1 MKKRYIALIVLA
13 ALIVIVI
20 VALKIGPSIAKN
32 YVVAHSEEIIGRKM
46 KIENVDFSPFTFTV
60 TVDDFAIYE
69 PDGTTPFVAFEKF
82 RINVN
87 PTRLIAKEI
96 SVSEIYLKGLYTRV
110 TQKGDQFNFSDILDK
125 FAADSTAD
133 TTAAKEEPKVDST
146 AADTAQALN
155 LDPSLAT
162 YAAND
167 LELLNVSK

>member
-87 PTRLIAKEI
+87 PT
-96 SVSEIYLKGLYTRV
+96 
-110 TQKGDQFNFSDILDK
+110 
-125 FAADSTAD
+125 
-133 TTAAKEEPKVDST
+133 
-146 AADTAQALN
+146 
-155 LDPSLAT
+155 
-162 YAAND
+162 
-167 LELLNVSK
+167 